1 MRSALL
7 VLGLLNFLQLVVSD
21 HFVCMCWICV
31 TTATFHCSPRR
42 LSSFAAADDDNEE
55 ADTEAAVGPG
65 HGAGFTPFTAML
77 LASNLISKAFRPE
90 CEARAAPERAPPVLC
105 MGERE
110 GGRERE
116 RERPPVRCMGGAQS
130 PPAPLCHLARA
141 LSTIQPSYLPPPIF
155 GR

>member
-1 MRSALL
+1 MASIGEVIDSAPSRPSVKSSIVRAALF
-7 VLGLLNFLQLVVSD
+7 VLGPLNFLQLVVSD

-90 CEARAAPERAPPVLC
+90 CEARAAPERAPDRDRAEP
-105 MGERE
+105 G
-110 GGRERE
+110 
-116 RERPPVRCMGGAQS
+116 PQS
-130 PPAPLCHLARA
+130 
-141 LSTIQPSYLPPPIF
+141 TVF
-155 GR
+155 GSSQQWRGTD